1 MKKNLLFLIIVSLF
15 ACGTSKTVRTSHKV
29 IKGNWILN
37 SITYSEK
44 GTYNV
49 SLLNDASKVCFEGST
64 WQFVPNNNTGIYNIN
79 NTSCSTGARNFVFTI
94 KEIDEQ
100 TGLYDF
106 LLKPTDEKYKSVTNN
121 GFRLNLTALSDID
134 MQWKQ
139 TVLVDGESF
148 TITMNFN
155 KQ

>member
-49 SLLNDASKVCFEGST
+49 SLLNDASKVCFEGSI